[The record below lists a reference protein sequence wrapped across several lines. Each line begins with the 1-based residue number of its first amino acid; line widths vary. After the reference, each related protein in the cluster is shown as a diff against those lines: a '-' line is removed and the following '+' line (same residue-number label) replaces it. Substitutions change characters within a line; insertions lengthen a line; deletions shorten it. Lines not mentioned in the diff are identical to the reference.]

1 MSLVALSGAY
11 GAGGSRIGPALAARL
26 DVPFLDRAIP
36 AGVAEELAVP
46 FEDAEAHDERMS
58 ASWLERMLSGFVW
71 HDVAAAAAIP
81 SPESS
86 AADFARATEAV
97 LLRQAATGRGVILGR
112 GAAILLRED
121 PRVLRVR
128 LDGPRERRVR
138 QAMAVEGIDESS
150 ARERLRRLDRTH
162 EAYVRHFYGV
172 DICDPRSY
180 HLVLDSTS
188 IPIDTCVEILVAAA
202 RAIAPAAPAAQP
214 RLSNT
219 SL

>member
-11 GAGGSRIGPALAARL
+11 GAGGSRIGPQLAARL
-26 DVPFLDRAIP
+26 GVPFLDRAIP

-46 FEDAEAHDERMS
+46 FRDAEAHDEQMS

-86 AADFARATEAV
+86 AADFAHATEAV
-97 LLRQAATGRGVILGR
+97 LLRQAATGRGVMLGR
-112 GAAILLRED
+112 GAAILLRGD

-128 LDGPRERRVR
+128 LEGPPERRVQ
-138 QAMAVEGIDESS
+138 QAMLLESIDEPT
-150 ARERLRRLDRTH
+150 ARARLRQLDRAHGT
-162 EAYVRHFYGV
+162 YVKHFYGV

-180 HLVLDSTS
+180 HVVLDSTS
-188 IPIDTCVEILVAAA
+188 MAIDACVEMLVAAV
-202 RAIAPAAPAAQP
+202 RSIAPADHP
-214 RLSNT
+214 RF
-219 SL
+219 